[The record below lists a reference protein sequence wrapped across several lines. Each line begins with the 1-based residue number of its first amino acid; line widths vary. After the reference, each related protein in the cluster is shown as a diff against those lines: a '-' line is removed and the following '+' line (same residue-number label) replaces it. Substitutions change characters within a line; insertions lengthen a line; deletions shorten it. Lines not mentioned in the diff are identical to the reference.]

1 MLFPL
6 LSQNSLINGTA
17 KFNALF
23 STPLPDGDF
32 VPYDLII
39 RNGNVIDGTGNTWF
53 KADIGIK
60 EGKIQKL
67 GHIPTKDAEI
77 IDATRKIV
85 CPGFIDLHAHSD
97 WTLLVNPFAESKIR
111 QGVTAEVIGQC
122 GESAAPITEAT
133 AEHFKKTLPE
143 TIRDNVDITW
153 RSMEEYLQ
161 CLNTIRL
168 GINVIPFVGFGTVRL
183 NVLQFQNRAPSPDEL
198 EAMKGF
204 VREGMKAGAHGLS
217 TGLIYTPQPYA
228 RIDEI
233 VELCHVVHEFQGVY
247 ASHIRSE
254 TDTLVEAVAEA
265 IEIGRQSGC
274 PVQISHFKAAGKTNW
289 GKTEKTCEM
298 VAAARAERIDVTVDQ
313 YPYTAGATGLDAG
326 LPDWVHEGG
335 IEKLQK
341 RLKDPQIRK
350 KIKNDIEAGIPGWE
364 NLIKEAGYDRIQI
377 TDFAEDRS
385 LQGKNLAE
393 IAHSR
398 GNADPAD
405 TVFELLLET
414 PSVGIVLHMMSETD
428 VRRVMTR
435 PFMGV
440 GSDSSSVAPYGPLS
454 KGKPHPRAYGTFAR
468 ILGHYARDEKVFP
481 LQEAIRK
488 MTSFATQRFRL
499 KDRGL
504 LREHFVADVVVFDP
518 KEVRDLATYEQPHQY
533 AAGIEYVILN
543 GQIVI
548 AQGVHT
554 QIKAGQVLRRPS
566 T

>member
-1 MLFPL
+1 
-6 LSQNSLINGTA
+6 
-17 KFNALF
+17 
-23 STPLPDGDF
+23 
-32 VPYDLII
+32 
-39 RNGNVIDGTGNTWF
+39 
-53 KADIGIK
+53 
-60 EGKIQKL
+60 IQKL

-77 IDATRKIV
+77 IDATEKIV

-97 WTLLVNPFAESKIR
+97 WTLLVNPLAESKIR

-161 CLNTIRL
+161 CLNTIGL

-183 NVLQFQNRAPSPDEL
+183 NVLQFQNRAPSPIEL

-298 VAAARAERIDVTVDQ
+298 VAAARVERIDVTVDQ

-335 IEKLQK
+335 IEKLQE
-341 RLKDPQIRK
+341 RLKDPKIRK

-468 ILGHYARDEKVFP
+468 ILGHYARDEKVIP

-518 KEVRDLATYEQPHQY
+518 KEVRDLATYEKPHQY
-533 AAGIEYVILN
+533 ATGIEYVILN

>member
-1 MLFPL
+1 MF
-6 LSQNSLINGTA
+6 NGIA

-23 STPLPDGDF
+23 LTPLSDGDC

-60 EGKIQKL
+60 EGKIQKIGL
-67 GHIPTKDAEI
+67 IPTKDAEI
-77 IDATRKIV
+77 IDATGKIV

-97 WTLLVNPFAESKIR
+97 WTLLVNPIADSKIR
-111 QGVTAEVIGQC
+111 QGVTTEVIGQC
-122 GESAAPITEAT
+122 GESVAPITEAT
-133 AEHFKKTLPE
+133 VEHFNKTLPE

-161 CLNTIRL
+161 CLNTIGL
-168 GINVIPFVGFGTVRL
+168 GINVIPFVGFGTVRQ
-183 NVLQFQNRAPSPDEL
+183 NVLQFQNRAPSPKEL
-198 EAMKGF
+198 EAMKSF
-204 VREGMKAGAHGLS
+204 IRESMKAGAHGLS

-228 RIDEI
+228 QIDEI

-247 ASHIRSE
+247 ASHIRNE

-313 YPYTAGATGLDAG
+313 YPYTAGATGLDAV

-335 IEKLQK
+335 IEKLQE
-341 RLKDPQIRK
+341 RLKDSKIRE
-350 KIKNDIEAGIPGWE
+350 KIKKDIEAGIPGWE
-364 NLIKEAGYDRIQI
+364 NFIKEAGYDRIQI
-377 TDFAEDRS
+377 TDFTEDRS

-393 IAHSR
+393 IAHTR

-405 TVFELLLET
+405 TVFDLLLET

-454 KGKPHPRAYGTFAR
+454 KGQPHPRAYGTFAR
-468 ILGHYARDEKVFP
+468 ILGHYARDEKVLP

-504 LREHFVADVVVFDP
+504 LREHFIADVVVFDP
-518 KEVRDLATYEQPHQY
+518 KEVRDLAIFEHPHQY

-548 AQGVHT
+548 VQGVHT